1 MPQLKVIGL
10 FLLLAFIAFAG
21 SSDLVA
27 ILMFIAGAGFV
38 MFAYVDEDAYR
49 RGEKAFL
56 KGKKGLRQNGR

>member
-27 ILMFIAGAGFV
+27 ILMFLGGA
-38 MFAYVDEDAYR
+38 FAVTFCVVDEEAR
-49 RGEKAFL
+49 QRNEKSFL
-56 KGKKGLRQNGR
+56 KGLRKNGR